1 MNPVWPL
8 SPQKDASYYLL
19 HMTPHGKSR
28 AVYIALLQQPPD
40 CLMLVFFSVMNTL
53 SKGWHLRLSMLEIND
68 RSAVITFKH
77 LLLLSMSYEYFTT
90 IPQQYTDPLEPVYSS
105 IYWREHGAEIQKR
118 AQFTGSRT
126 LFTSNANINFFLNSF
141 EWSGFECC
149 TYELKNFSQ
158 KMLILICKHLSCIY
172 ILSHFLAYW
181 GTWVT
186 KFFLNNRLRDKN
198 MFY

>member
-77 LLLLSMSYEYFTT
+77 LLSSCLCRMS
-90 IPQQYTDPLEPVYSS
+90 ILQQYHNNMAALRTTALLAALCRQATRWSQQVTKLSFSTKVCSQHPFMNLKTMFRNLVFCCWIHDWSFQFVRL
-105 IYWREHGAEIQKR
+105 IYNFWVTTEC
-118 AQFTGSRT
+118 SRT
-126 LFTSNANINFFLNSF
+126 TNQSESRILN
-141 EWSGFECC
+141 
-149 TYELKNFSQ
+149 
-158 KMLILICKHLSCIY
+158 
-172 ILSHFLAYW
+172 
-181 GTWVT
+181 
-186 KFFLNNRLRDKN
+186 
-198 MFY
+198 

>member
-77 LLLLSMSYEYFTT
+77 LLSSCLCRMS
-90 IPQQYTDPLEPVYSS
+90 ILQQYHNNIPTLWSQYIVVYTRENMGLKFKKERNLQEVAHYSPQMLIS
-105 IYWREHGAEIQKR
+105 I
-118 AQFTGSRT
+118 
-126 LFTSNANINFFLNSF
+126 FFLNSF

-172 ILSHFLAYW
+172 ILSHF
-181 GTWVT
+181 
-186 KFFLNNRLRDKN
+186 FPHF
-198 MFY
+198 

>member
-1 MNPVWPL
+1 MAQSTIFSIKSRTGNHKPELSIVVSCLFTFFSYYPYYQQKDHMNPVWPL

-77 LLLLSMSYEYFTT
+77 LLSSCLCRMS
-90 IPQQYTDPLEPVYSS
+90 ILQQYHNNIPTLWSQYIVVYT
-105 IYWREHGAEIQKR
+105 RENLG
-118 AQFTGSRT
+118 
-126 LFTSNANINFFLNSF
+126 
-141 EWSGFECC
+141 
-149 TYELKNFSQ
+149 LKL
-158 KMLILICKHLSCIY
+158 KKITI
-172 ILSHFLAYW
+172 
-181 GTWVT
+181 
-186 KFFLNNRLRDKN
+186 
-198 MFY
+198 

>member
-1 MNPVWPL
+1 MPLLTQSTIFSIWSRTGKGNHKPEFSIVVNCLFTFFLTTLNQQKDHMNPVWPL

-77 LLLLSMSYEYFTT
+77 LLSSCLCRMS
-90 IPQQYTDPLEPVYSS
+90 ILQQYHNNIPTLWSQYIVVYT
-105 IYWREHGAEIQKR
+105 RENMG
-118 AQFTGSRT
+118 
-126 LFTSNANINFFLNSF
+126 
-141 EWSGFECC
+141 
-149 TYELKNFSQ
+149 LKFKKERNLQEVAHYSPQ
-158 KMLILICKHLSCIY
+158 MLISI
-172 ILSHFLAYW
+172 
-181 GTWVT
+181 
-186 KFFLNNRLRDKN
+186 FF
-198 MFY
+198 